1 MEQQE
6 VVAVADNVFDD
17 VVERLAKKGID
28 VYIDGPSIIYL
39 HKKTGYKL
47 VEFIDGLGPASERL
61 ALEADLKKAL
71 KDAQRFIQVPLND
84 NQLGAMASFIQH
96 IGIDN
101 FAKSKVLKALN
112 EKKYEAVPKLMQ
124 NYRVGRMGKKHTRP
138 KVRQD
143 YIARRRYEAEL
154 FSTPGHLNWQVE
166 LDDVEETLY
175 PAQRNLSFEELR
187 AVLKLA
193 KRRAYNKLGIF
204 F

>member
-71 KDAQRFIQVPLND
+71 
-84 NQLGAMASFIQH
+84 
-96 IGIDN
+96 
-101 FAKSKVLKALN
+101 
-112 EKKYEAVPKLMQ
+112 
-124 NYRVGRMGKKHTRP
+124 
-138 KVRQD
+138 RQT
-143 YIARRRYEAEL
+143 A
-154 FSTPGHLNWQVE
+154 
-166 LDDVEETLY
+166 
-175 PAQRNLSFEELR
+175 
-187 AVLKLA
+187 
-193 KRRAYNKLGIF
+193 
-204 F
+204 